1 MRNAL
6 SLARRILQQFSH
18 DPHTVILF
26 ILAPLVILWLFS
38 VILGSPAYHPRFAAV
53 GLPDELIAALTD
65 EDAHVTV
72 CDEDASGSAQ
82 ASTLLNAQEIDAV
95 LTLDAQGTL
104 SVEVEGT
111 DSSKTQ
117 ATMKAVQTALGQ
129 VAAQERN
136 EISREMDTRFF
147 EAQVT
152 ASAIKTFVDDMQSY
166 AEKLVSAVVA
176 TAPAALAS
184 AGEPPSIP
192 PALENGSNAL
202 DFERPDFSLTAS
214 EIEIVYL
221 NGSDDWGLFDFIGPL
236 FIGIFIFVFVFITSG
251 MSLVT
256 ERTGGT
262 MERLLVTPIKSW
274 QLVCG
279 YALGFGL
286 VALIQSFVVLVC
298 CILLIGFPNEGSL
311 ALVVLVTF
319 SMALVSLTLG
329 LLVSALARTAFQVI
343 QFMIVLV
350 VPQILFSGI
359 FDLSQSPA
367 WMQTLSQCF
376 PITHGADALRGIM
389 LRGAETA
396 EILPSLAILWAF
408 ICAFFL
414 LATLSFNR
422 RRSQ

>member
-1 MRNAL
+1 MRNAF

-18 DPHTVILF
+18 DPHTVVLF
-26 ILAPLVILWLFS
+26 IVAPLVILWLFS
-38 VILGSPAYHPRFAAV
+38 VILGSPAYHPQLAAV
-53 GLPDELIAALTD
+53 GLPDELITALKD
-65 EDAHVTV
+65 EDARVTV
-72 CDEDASGSAQ
+72 CGGDASGIAR
-82 ASTLLNAQEIDAV
+82 ASTLLNAQEIDAM
-95 LTLDAQGTL
+95 LTLDAHGTL

-117 ATMKAVQTALGQ
+117 ATIKAVQAALGQ
-129 VAAQERN
+129 IAAN
-136 EISREMDTRFF
+136 
-147 EAQVT
+147 
-152 ASAIKTFVDDMQSY
+152 
-166 AEKLVSAVVA
+166 
-176 TAPAALAS
+176 
-184 AGEPPSIP
+184 SIL
-192 PALENGSNAL
+192 PALKDGSDAL
-202 DFERPDFSLTAS
+202 GFARPDFSLIAS

-286 VALIQSFVVLVC
+286 VALVQSFVVLVC

-367 WMQTLSQCF
+367 WMRALSQCF
-376 PITHGADALRGIM
+376 PITHGADALRDIM
-389 LRGAETA
+389 LRGAGTA
-396 EILPSLAILWAF
+396 EALPSLAILWAF
-408 ICAFFL
+408 ILAFFL
-414 LATLSFNR
+414 LATLSFSR
-422 RRSQ
+422 RRSK